1 MMSAIIDAAIN
12 RSRTVIATLVLI
24 LLAGAAAYNAIPKES
39 DPDINIPIIY
49 VSMTHD
55 GISPEDS
62 ARLLVRPMEQELQG
76 IDGVKEMRSIAADG
90 FGSVVLEFDAGFDA
104 DQALT
109 DVREKVDTAKSELPE
124 DTDEP
129 RVEEVNFS
137 LFPVIVVTLS
147 GNIPERA
154 LYRVARELK
163 DDIEGITTVLGVDM
177 AGDRDELLEVV
188 LDPAKLE
195 SYQIDQA
202 QLIQTMTL
210 NNRLVAAGAMDTGE
224 GRFAIKVPA
233 LFKTAHDVLSLP
245 IKTDGDAVVTLADVT
260 TVRRTF
266 KDAENYARLNGRP
279 AVALEVKKRLG
290 ANIIETI
297 DNVRHLVEAQ
307 AQRWPAGIE
316 VSFSQ
321 DKSNDIRT
329 MLQDLQNNVISAILL
344 VMIVVVAALGLRSA
358 LLVGVA
364 IPGSFLIGILY
375 LFLFGFTINIVV
387 LFALILAV
395 GMLVD
400 GAIVVTEFADRKMQE
415 GEPKRVAYAMA
426 AKRMAWP
433 IIAST
438 ATTLAAFM
446 PLLFWPGVVGEFMQ
460 FLPLT
465 LITTLSGSLL
475 MALIF
480 IPTLGSIF
488 GKTTAGPDSAVA
500 AAETGA
506 ISSIRGFTGVY
517 ARFLNGVVRRPI
529 LWPATIMVLAVVSLV
544 GVNMAYGVFG
554 KGVEF
559 FPDVEPERALV
570 YVHARGN
577 MSIKEQDVL
586 VREVENRV
594 LEFDDFST
602 VYTRSGKR
610 DQDGNDISE
619 DVIGIITLEFKDWLE
634 RRPADVVLPQI
645 REATA
650 DLAGIEVETRK
661 EENGPPTGKDVQVQI
676 TSLYSEKLPPVADS
690 IRAYLE
696 ENVEGLR
703 DIEDSRS
710 LPGIQ
715 WELQV
720 DRAQAG
726 RFGTDVAAIGAM
738 VQFVTN
744 GVKVDDYRP
753 DDTDEEVDIRVRFPE
768 EYRTLNQ
775 LDSLRINTPN
785 GLVPLANF
793 VTRTPEPK
801 VGRIERVDGAYKLVV
816 QANVQE
822 GVLVDDKV
830 QQIKAWLA
838 EQDFDNDVD
847 IAFKGQDEEQ
857 AAATEFLMNAFV
869 IALFV
874 MGIILVTQFNS
885 FYQAFLILTAVIM
898 STIGVMIGLLVMGQP
913 FGIVM
918 TGVGVISLAG
928 IVVNNNIV
936 LIDTYSY
943 LARNGME
950 PLEAIVRTGAQRLRP
965 VLLTTVTTICG
976 LMPMVFQA
984 NIDFFSREITMGA
997 PSTQW
1002 WVQLA
1007 SAVAFGLGFATIL
1020 TLVVTP
1026 SLLAL
1031 GVATGRAMPWNRR
1044 KRKAEQDAQEEKK
1057 PAAGE
1062 DGYGGFTAPAE

>member
-1 MMSAIIDAAIN
+1 MMSALIDAAIN
-12 RSRTVIATLVLI
+12 RARTVIATLVLI

-55 GISPEDS
+55 GISPEDA

-104 DQALT
+104 DTALT
-109 DVREKVDTAKSELPE
+109 DVREKVDNAKSELPE

-129 RVEEVNFS
+129 KVEEVNFS

-147 GNIPERA
+147 GDVPERA

-163 DDIEGITTVLGVDM
+163 DDIEGITTVLAVDM
-177 AGDRDELLEVV
+177 AGDREELLEVV

-266 KDAENYARLNGRP
+266 KDAQNFARLNGRT

-290 ANIIETI
+290 ANIIDTI
-297 DNVRHLVEAQ
+297 DNVRTLVTAQ
-307 AQRWPAGIE
+307 AERWPAGIE

-321 DKSNDIRT
+321 DKSNDIRN

-344 VMIVVVAALGLRSA
+344 VMVVVVAALGLRSA

-400 GAIVVTEFADRKMQE
+400 GAIVVTEFADRKMAE
-415 GEPKRVAYAMA
+415 GEPKKIAYAMA

-488 GKTTAGPDSAVA
+488 GKTTAGANNALA
-500 AAETGA
+500 AAENGPV
-506 ISSIRGFTGVY
+506 SSIPGFTGIY
-517 ARFLNGVVRRPI
+517 ARFLNGVMRRPVI
-529 LWPATIMVLAVVSLV
+529 WPVVIMMISIASLI
-544 GVNMAYGVFG
+544 GVNTAYGVFG

-577 MSIKEQDVL
+577 LAVKEQDVL
-586 VREVENRV
+586 VREVEKRV

-602 VYTRSGKR
+602 VYTRSGNR
-610 DQDGNDISE
+610 AQDGSDISE
-619 DVIGIITLEFKDWLE
+619 DVVGIITLEFKDWLE

-661 EENGPPTGKDVQVQI
+661 EENGPPTGKDVQIQI
-676 TSLYSEKLPPVADS
+676 TSLFAEKLPPIAEKV
-690 IRAYLE
+690 RGYLE
-696 ENVEGLR
+696 QEVDGLR
-703 DIEDSRS
+703 DIEDTRS

-738 VQFVTN
+738 IQFVTT

-768 EYRTLNQ
+768 EYRTLDQ
-775 LDSLRINTPN
+775 LDDLRINTPN
-785 GLVPLANF
+785 GLVPLSNF
-793 VTRTPEPK
+793 VTRTAQPK
-801 VGRIERVDGAYKLVV
+801 VGKIERVDGNYKLVV
-816 QANVQE
+816 RANVSE

-830 QQIKAWLA
+830 KEIKAWMA
-838 EQDFDNDVD
+838 QQTFDKDVD
-847 IAFKGQDEEQ
+847 IDFKGQDEEQ
-857 AAATEFLMNAFV
+857 AAAVAFLINAFI

-936 LIDTYSY
+936 LIDTYSH
-943 LARNGME
+943 LAKQGMD

-1007 SAVAFGLGFATIL
+1007 SAVAFGLGFATLL
-1020 TLVVTP
+1020 TLIVTP
-1026 SLLAL
+1026 AMLAL

-1044 KRKAEQDAQEEKK
+1044 KRIAEAEQTEKQKQQAEDA
-1057 PAAGE
+1057 
-1062 DGYGGFTAPAE
+1062 YGGGVVPAE